1 MIKDLHEKLKA
12 YPRINVLNIIRYTK
26 LSMSDALQ
34 VLDELLEYRFEIGI
48 IEEKSKIKFGRKNV
62 VKSVKSFTK
71 LHNLGKLDKN
81 V

>member
-1 MIKDLHEKLKA
+1 MIQALHEKLKA

-34 VLDELLEYRFEIGI
+34 VLDELLEYRFEMGI
-48 IEEKSKIKFGRKNV
+48 IEKKSKVKFGRKNG